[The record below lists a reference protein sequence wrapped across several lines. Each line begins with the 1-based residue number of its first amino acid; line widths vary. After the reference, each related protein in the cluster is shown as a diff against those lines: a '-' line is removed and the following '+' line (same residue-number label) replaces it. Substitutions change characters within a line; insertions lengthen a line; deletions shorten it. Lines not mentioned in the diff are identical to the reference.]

1 MGSDQGWPQVELLT
15 CERAAPTAPLQPHTV
30 SSRSGSPGEPSAARR
45 GGTGPEHPAGAAP
58 YVTGNYLCYKT
69 RLKGP
74 QIPERHRQPGQQ
86 QQPGRHAA
94 STDGCATS
102 PTFPG
107 REDAPFRSAAA
118 AAAIQTVPCPRPSP
132 SPFPSP
138 PRQPRFGAHP
148 PGRGARPL
156 RFAAGCRLS
165 SPPDARGSAGRL
177 LGPRTGRTR
186 AAFSQRRLFA
196 PGRLGLPAGLSSA
209 TRSRASRAGQ
219 SLGAA
224 PAGAGRSEGRGRPGG
239 TRGAGGERRP
249 QEESRS
255 AAQRTAP
262 PGDPRP
268 RDGAAPHLS
277 TVRSLKNPPLPH
289 PERHKGT
296 AARGRGRP
304 AALTAWPRR
313 ALQGARSRPGPP
325 QGSAL
330 PARAARGPAAPRL
343 LWASSLAVSDRSLW
357 VCSRL
362 AAEVRAPA
370 AQPRS
375 RRSDAAMG
383 P

>member
-1 MGSDQGWPQVELLT
+1 MRAGSAHSSAAAPHGLFQERIARRAVGCTAWGNGTRAPGWGSALRNGKLSLLQNEVKRPSDPGASPT
-15 CERAAPTAPLQPHTV
+15 ARPAAAARAARSLDRWMRNFANISRPGRRSVPQRRG
-30 SSRSGSPGEPSAARR
+30 SRSHSDGPVPSPVPEPL
-45 GGTGPEHPAGAAP
+45 PLAAP
-58 YVTGNYLCYKT
+58 AAALRRSPPGT
-69 RLKGP
+69 R
-74 QIPERHRQPGQQ
+74 RS
-86 QQPGRHAA
+86 A
-94 STDGCATS
+94 
-102 PTFPG
+102 
-107 REDAPFRSAAA
+107 APFRSGM
-118 AAAIQTVPCPRPSP
+118 
-132 SPFPSP
+132 P
-138 PRQPRFGAHP
+138 PLLPARRSGV
-148 PGRGARPL
+148 RGATP
-156 RFAAGCRLS
+156 
-165 SPPDARGSAGRL
+165 
-177 LGPRTGRTR
+177 GPRTGRTR

-343 LWASSLAVSDRSLW
+343 LRASSLAVSDRSLW